1 MPKENN
7 QYTDAELVAGCAR
20 NDRVFQ
26 EALYRKYFQTM
37 MQMCRRYTNDP
48 EVAMSVVNDGFLKV
62 FTKIDSFAFKG
73 SLEGWIRRIVYHS
86 ISDHFRRDSK
96 YVQFMVF
103 EDYEESTNP
112 EIVPGLY
119 LEDLMKLLNH
129 LPTMSEKVFRLYAI
143 EGFNHREIGET
154 LGMSE
159 NTSKWHL
166 ANARKKLQEL
176 LNDQQNQY
184 VKRNS

>member
-1 MPKENN
+1 MPE
-7 QYTDAELVAGCAR
+7 QSEYSEAEFVAGCIR
-20 NDRVFQ
+20 NDRKVQ
-26 EALYRKYFQTM
+26 EALYRRYFHVM
-37 MQMCRRYTNDP
+37 MQMCRRYTDDQ
-48 EVAMSVVNDGFLKV
+48 EVAMTVCNDGFLKV
-62 FTKIDSFAFKG
+62 FKKMDSFAFKG

-86 ISDHFRRDSK
+86 ISDYFRRDSK

-103 EDYEESTNP
+103 EEYEESTNP
-112 EIVPGLY
+112 EVVPGLY
-119 LEDLMKLLNH
+119 LEDLMKLVTK

-166 ANARKKLQEL
+166 ANARKKLQEFL
-176 LNDQQNQY
+176 KDQRNQY
-184 VKRNS
+184 VRKNS

>member
-1 MPKENN
+1 MPADRE
-7 QYTDAELVAGCAR
+7 YSEEELVAGCTR
-20 NDRVFQ
+20 NDRQVQ
-26 EALYRKYFQTM
+26 EALYRRYFHTM
-37 MQMCRRYTNDP
+37 MQMCRRYTDDP
-48 EVAMSVVNDGFLKV
+48 EIAMTVCNDGFLKV
-62 FTKIDSFAFKG
+62 FKKINTFAFKG
-73 SLEGWIRRIVYHS
+73 SLEGWIRRIVYHC
-86 ISDHFRRDSK
+86 ISDYFRRDSK

-103 EDYEESTNP
+103 EEHEEISNP

-119 LEDLMKLLNH
+119 LEDLMKLITK

-166 ANARKKLQEL
+166 SNARKKLQEL
-176 LNDQQNQY
+176 LKDQRNQY
-184 VKRNS
+184 VQENS